1 MLHRLTSEK
10 EPLRIDEVP
19 VPGTSG
25 CIGMTLC
32 PGQKDP
38 YAAFGPWNRDLVTD
52 LQAIRDWGASTIVT
66 LIEEHEFNL
75 LGLADFEANV
85 SSAFRWHWL
94 PVEDGGVPDV
104 GFESRWAVAGAELR
118 GRLVAGERLLVHC
131 RAGLGRTG
139 VVAARLLVEFG
150 MTPRRALIAVR
161 RARAGTV
168 QTTLQEHYVLQLGQG
183 VGVGGKRVP
192 R

>member
-1 MLHRLTSEK
+1 MLHWLTSAK

-25 CIGMTLC
+25 HIGMTLC

-38 YAAFGPWNRDLVTD
+38 YAAFGAWSRDLMID
-52 LQAIRDWGASTIVT
+52 LEAIRDWGASPIVT
-66 LIEEHEFNL
+66 LIEDHEFNL
-75 LGLADFEANV
+75 LGLADFEASV

-94 PVEDGGVPDV
+94 PIEDGGVPDA
-104 GFESRWAVAGAELR
+104 GFEARWAVAGAELR
-118 GRLVAGERLLVHC
+118 ERLVGGERLLVHC

-150 MTPRRALIAVR
+150 MPPLQALIAVR

-168 QTTLQEHYVLQLGQG
+168 QTTLQEQYVLQLGRG
-183 VGVGGKRVP
+183 VDVGGKRVP